1 PTTSTQGSEAP
12 GGVACQSEG
21 VARLSVLRVVRQGV
35 PQGCAGGGLRAL
47 PRQRRRTRDRPP
59 DVRGHRGVWPGPLA
73 GRTGGGIEG
82 EIVPTSTGSA
92 RVQPQRGW
100 QAKAAGIGAIRDR
113 VAQMA
118 VVLVLEPI
126 FEADLEPEQYAY
138 RANRTALDAVRQ
150 VHGLVNSGHT
160 EVIDAD
166 LSGYFDSIPHPDLL
180 KSLSRRIS
188 DRHLLGLIKVWLE
201 APVAAL

>member
-1 PTTSTQGSEAP
+1 MP
-12 GGVACQSEG
+12 CQ
-21 VARLSVLRVVRQGV
+21 RR
-35 PQGCAGGGLRAL
+35 CAG
-47 PRQRRRTRDRPP
+47 DRPP
-59 DVRGHRGVWPGPLA
+59 DIRGHRGIRRGPMA
-73 GRTGGGIEG
+73 GRTGGGVES
-82 EIVPTSTGSA
+82 EVVPTSTGPA
-92 RVQPQRGW
+92 VFIPKGDGKQRPL
-100 QAKAAGIGAIRDR
+100 GIATIRDR

-166 LSGYFDSIPHPDLL
+166 LIGLL
-180 KSLSRRIS
+180 R
-188 DRHLLGLIKVWLE
+188 
-201 APVAAL
+201 